1 MSDANDNNDGGNK
14 PASGGRPPLTL
25 KPRAAGSVST
35 GTVRQSFSHGRSKTV
50 VVETKRR
57 RVEGGPAE
65 KPAQQAFEVKPRP
78 RPETPAPEARE
89 AKPSAA
95 ASAAAGGLSAGEM
108 EARRRAIE
116 GARAEQDRR
125 DAERGAAEA
134 AQRAQEEA

>member
-57 RVEGGPAE
+57 RVEGAPE

-78 RPETPAPEARE
+78 QAPAPEARE
-89 AKPSAA
+89 AKPSA

-116 GARAEQDRR
+116 GARVEQDRR

-134 AQRAQEEA
+134 AQRAQEDA